1 MYEVVCCK
9 TLRVSHLEI
18 VTTCPPLGLFRS
30 GPVLMIY
37 QFYPN
42 NKEYLINC
50 GVEKQSAEYALMFW
64 VAIDAPGGF
73 LLECWSVL
81 WDIFIART
89 TEKHS
94 EAAAAYI
101 EVFTISVIFVKDGVP
116 GLGKDYQ
123 RIAKAQ
129 KLVLQHWLEA
139 SSNFHLRT
147 NSSEIEKERLE
158 TEDADLYHIPERTVI
173 L

>member
-1 MYEVVCCK
+1 MHTSAKAFMTEGKVATDPVDTKPMRSACMFN
-9 TLRVSHLEI
+9 LARLLVSSASLI
-18 VTTCPPLGLFRS
+18 LLMLLVDFS
-30 GPVLMIY
+30 WNVGPSY
-37 QFYPN
+37 
-42 NKEYLINC
+42 
-50 GVEKQSAEYALMFW
+50 G
-64 VAIDAPGGF
+64 
-73 LLECWSVL
+73 
-81 WDIFIART
+81 DIFIART

-94 EAAAAYI
+94 EAVAIYI

-116 GLGKDYQ
+116 GRPYHVGPEQEQELPRLGKDYQ

-158 TEDADLYHIPERTVI
+158 TEDADLYHIPERTVR

>member
-1 MYEVVCCK
+1 MVCPGNG
-9 TLRVSHLEI
+9 LPSELVADMFHSSEWRSEEG
-18 VTTCPPLGLFRS
+18 LGLSMCRKILK
-30 GPVLMIY
+30 LMNGDVQYIRESKHCY
-37 QFYPN
+37 FH
-42 NKEYLINC
+42 I
-50 GVEKQSAEYALMFW
+50 MFQL
-64 VAIDAPGGF
+64 P
-73 LLECWSVL
+73 LPS
-81 WDIFIART
+81 T
-89 TEKHS
+89 T
-94 EAAAAYI
+94 
-101 EVFTISVIFVKDGVP
+101 
-116 GLGKDYQ
+116 LGKDYQ